1 MTIVWGITVLAGLYF
16 GGKTVLLK
24 RQMQAIRKQIE
35 FMRHNETQAQITLE
49 KGDRSTAEFVLS
61 LNGLIAKY
69 REAGQQSERNEQ
81 LFKDTITNLS
91 HDLRT
96 PLATASGYMQLLTD
110 QQLSGEQREFVS
122 IASERIQA
130 VKLLLDQLF
139 ELARIEANEW
149 SVQNCSLDVN
159 DVLGEVLAMFYP
171 DFQKKAAIPS
181 VELPDHNVSIW
192 ADETMLRRV
201 FSNILYNAI
210 LHGEGDYR
218 IVSTVNQGECEI
230 RISNRTAT
238 IFPEDVAHLF
248 ERFYTTDQSR
258 TKKSTGLGLTIAR
271 SLTVQ
276 MKGQIAASLDHGIFT
291 IKLTFPVL

>member
-1 MTIVWGITVLAGLYF
+1 MIILWGIAVLAGLYF

-24 RQMQAIRKQIE
+24 RQMRAIRKQVE
-35 FMRHNETQAQITLE
+35 FMRHNDTQAQITLE
-49 KGDRSTAEFVLS
+49 KGDRSTAAFVLS

-69 REAGQQSERNEQ
+69 REEGQQIERNER
-81 LFKDTITNLS
+81 LFKDTITSLS

-96 PLATASGYMQLLTD
+96 PLATASGYMQLLAD
-110 QQLSGEQREFVS
+110 QQLSEEQREFVG

-149 SVQNCSLDVN
+149 SVQNRSLDVN

-181 VELPDHNVSIW
+181 VELPDYNVSIW

-201 FSNILYNAI
+201 FSNIIYNAI

-230 RISNRTAT
+230 CISNRTAT

-276 MKGQIAASLDHGIFT
+276 MKGQIAASLDDGIFT

>member
-1 MTIVWGITVLAGLYF
+1 MIILWGIAVLAGLYF

-35 FMRHNETQAQITLE
+35 FMHHNDTQAQITLE
-49 KGDRSTAEFVLS
+49 KGDRSTAAFVLS

-69 REAGQQSERNEQ
+69 REDGQQIERNER
-81 LFKDTITNLS
+81 LFKDTITSLS

-96 PLATASGYMQLLTD
+96 PLATASGYMQLLAD
-110 QQLSGEQREFVS
+110 QQLSEEQREFVG

-149 SVQNCSLDVN
+149 SVQNRSLDVN

-181 VELPDHNVSIW
+181 VELPDYHVSIW

-201 FSNILYNAI
+201 FSNIIYNAI

-276 MKGQIAASLDHGIFT
+276 MKGQIAASLDDGIFT